1 MSKET
6 LIGIIM
12 PLTGAGVLLF
22 ALMPLALPFLLLT
35 IVATVPLLLVGL
47 VVALVVGVIAA
58 PVVVVR
64 RLFTRRDATRAASRP
79 PPGAPRNARARAS
92 RAPRSW
98 PARADH
104 RGC

>member
-47 VVALVVGVIAA
+47 VVALVVGVIVA

-64 RLFTRRDATRAASRP
+64 RLLISRDATRAASRP
-79 PPGAPRNARARAS
+79 PADARRNARARAS

-104 RGC
+104 PGC